1 MSQLRLLQEKG
12 KVGEEERSPPV
23 CLTGLNCCPVASP
36 GEQRCPACFARR
48 AQALGINTAALLGMR
63 GKQSLE
69 QKEETVGE
77 EEKSLRQAEAELA
90 EKKMEWV
97 EMMSAKRKQQAE
109 ESRIKREEETRKKRE
124 EEESKREESAK
135 KKEEDKK
142 RREEIFQ
149 QYKVKKEMEKAKE
162 EGRNFYISKSAPKL
176 RPKSAGGTRPRPRTI
191 HGEKDDVGLNAARL
205 NMRGSQSNIS
215 IGLSSG
221 YRSIGRG
228 PAACRRGSNASL
240 HDEPD
245 HGIFGGS
252 LRGLG
257 HIGRSK
263 SSSASNLG
271 PGSLP
276 LGLRPGRG
284 GRDFDDN
291 ASDVSSTTS
300 GYRSGRGQFQPIPL
314 INLLKYIFAPL
325 HGEGFT
331 TS

>member
-1 MSQLRLLQEKG
+1 MAG
-12 KVGEEERSPPV
+12 
-23 CLTGLNCCPVASP
+23 P
-36 GEQRCPACFARR
+36 GEQKCPACFARR
-48 AQALGINTAALLGMR
+48 AQALGIDTAALLGLKGR
-63 GKQSLE
+63 SGLDEKGNGE
-69 QKEETVGE
+69 GE
-77 EEKSLRQAEAELA
+77 EEETLKRAEAELA
-90 EKKMEWV
+90 EKKTEWV

-109 ESRIKREEETRKKRE
+109 ESRIKREEETRRKRE

-162 EGRNFYISKSAPKL
+162 EGRNFFTSKSAPKL

-191 HGEKDDVGLNAARL
+191 HGDKDDIGLNAARL

-215 IGLSSG
+215 IGLGSG

-228 PAACRRGSNASL
+228 PPACRRGSNASL
-240 HDEPD
+240 HDEAD
-245 HGIFGGS
+245 HSIFGGS

-276 LGLRPGRG
+276 LGLRPGRAA
-284 GRDFDDN
+284 RDFDDG

-300 GYRSGRGQFQPIPL
+300 GYRSGRGQ
-314 INLLKYIFAPL
+314 LKIVKTFHSSSSSIVQKLTCLVSQSDYAVVSSGSARLFREPV
-325 HGEGFT
+325 
-331 TS
+331 SKSNR

>member
-1 MSQLRLLQEKG
+1 ME
-12 KVGEEERSPPV
+12 P
-23 CLTGLNCCPVASP
+23 
-36 GEQRCPACFARR
+36 
-48 AQALGINTAALLGMR
+48 
-63 GKQSLE
+63 
-69 QKEETVGE
+69 KEETVGE

-109 ESRIKREEETRKKRE
+109 ESRIKREEESRKKRE

-135 KKEEDKK
+135 KKEEEKK

-221 YRSIGRG
+221 YRSMGRG

-300 GYRSGRGQFQPIPL
+300 GYRSGRGQFQPTPF
-314 INLLKYIFAPL
+314 INLL
-325 HGEGFT
+325 
-331 TS
+331 

>member
-1 MSQLRLLQEKG
+1 MRQLQG
-12 KVGEEERSPPV
+12 NVGEEEKQEKEGNSDNSS
-23 CLTGLNCCPVASP
+23 CLTGLNCCPVAGP
-36 GEQRCPACFARR
+36 GEQRCPSCFARR
-48 AQALGINTAALLGMR
+48 AQALGIDTAAFLGLKGR
-63 GKQSLE
+63 KNIDE
-69 QKEETVGE
+69 KENEVGGE
-77 EEKSLRQAEAELA
+77 EETLKQAEAELA
-90 EKKMEWV
+90 EKKTEWV

-109 ESRIKREEETRKKRE
+109 ESRVKREEETRRKRE

-162 EGRNFYISKSAPKL
+162 EGRNFFTSKSAPKL

-191 HGEKDDVGLNAARL
+191 HGEKDDIGLNAARL

-215 IGLSSG
+215 IGLGSG

-228 PAACRRGSNASL
+228 PPACRRGSNASL
-240 HDEPD
+240 HDEAD
-245 HGIFGGS
+245 HSLFGGS

-276 LGLRPGRG
+276 LGLRSGRG
-284 GRDFDDN
+284 ARDFDDG

-300 GYRSGRGQFQPIPL
+300 GYRSGRGYFFIAL
-314 INLLKYIFAPL
+314 VMIL
-325 HGEGFT
+325 
-331 TS
+331 